1 MCFLKDING
10 YTFWLTCKTPALQFP
25 GENITVNNPKD
36 VHYGFNLDGVTTY
49 RNISLTFGAMEYYP
63 DPIVHMFDGDDH
75 RVEYKKGQQ
84 LIIKVRFYLIIKVHF
99 YLIFKVYFNLGRSP
113 DAKCLYEI

>member
-84 LIIKVRFYLIIKVHF
+84 LIIKVRL
-99 YLIFKVYFNLGRSP
+99 FKCKSSFQGFSSTFIGIQVLSSP
-113 DAKCLYEI
+113 